1 MKILLCNTDFFNN
14 RNFFIKWIE
23 EIKDEI
29 IVYYHE
35 NELFIRSSICSHFG
49 GEIYYDQIGI
59 LSKTKIHVLELNN
72 EQCKITM
79 NYKFELNGWKKIL
92 KPILK
97 FLIPKWNETVWNEDL
112 PLKIRRNKIL
122 KYNFKDFIGLP
133 NNKND
138 RILDDEKKYKL
149 KLPIPR
155 PNNST
160 RDQHPLSNKY
170 K

>member
-1 MKILLCNTDFFNN
+1 MVQHDENTLYIFAVRF
-14 RNFFIKWIE
+14 
-23 EIKDEI
+23 
-29 IVYYHE
+29 
-35 NELFIRSSICSHFG
+35 
-49 GEIYYDQIGI
+49 GI
-59 LSKTKIHVLELNN
+59 LSKTKIHVLELDN